1 MSTDVLFELG
11 TEELPSGAVWPLAT
25 ALAINLTDAFT
36 KASISFGEVRP
47 FATPRRLAVLLC
59 GVAEKQANQ
68 TIARRGPPCASTTD
82 ADGKP
87 TQALLG
93 FAKSCGVALDALT
106 KVLTDKGEW
115 WVYEAE
121 KEGALTKDLLPELIR
136 DAVLALP
143 IAKPM
148 RWGSGDRE
156 FARPVHWAL
165 LLYGKEVIACD
176 VLGLKTGN
184 TTRGHRFHHPEPI
197 EIESP
202 LVYES
207 LLNAAFVIADFG
219 VRREKLVKDIHQLAK
234 SHGYHA
240 VMPELLVDEVTSIVE
255 WPKPLMV
262 HFDRVFLEVPPEVLI
277 AAMQSHQKC
286 FALRDDAGELV
297 PYFITVA
304 NIESKSPSDVIHGNE
319 KVMRARLSD
328 AAFFYHQDRKEP
340 LSHYASLT
348 ANVVF
353 QAQLGSLQDKT
364 TRLGAVLT
372 HLVQPLQLDS
382 TQALR
387 AAYLS
392 KCDLMSG
399 MVGEFPEL
407 QGLMGSYYARN
418 DKEDEA
424 VALALYEQYL
434 PRFAADE
441 LPSSTL
447 GLALSLADR
456 LDTLVGNFAIGQKP
470 TGVKDPFKLRRHALA
485 VLRMLIA
492 TPVPLRLSS
501 LIAECAVFYSE
512 KLTVS
517 KASQD
522 EVFAF
527 ILDRLPSLYQG
538 QHIPQDVVQAVCAR
552 ENDWLFDVDN
562 RVKALLAFTST
573 KDAAQLSHACKRVNH
588 LLHQASL
595 TLNSDALDEALLQ
608 EVAEKDLLREI
619 KVVEARV
626 SPLYALSEY
635 AGILSNLASLRPFVD
650 AFFTNVMV
658 MVDEAALKTN
668 RLCLLSRLQK
678 LLQGVAD
685 ISLLQLTP

>member
-1 MSTDVLFELG
+1 M
-11 TEELPSGAVWPLAT
+11 
-25 ALAINLTDAFT
+25 
-36 KASISFGEVRP
+36 
-47 FATPRRLAVLLC
+47 
-59 GVAEKQANQ
+59 
-68 TIARRGPPCASTTD
+68 
-82 ADGKP
+82 
-87 TQALLG
+87 
-93 FAKSCGVALDALT
+93 
-106 KVLTDKGEW
+106 
-115 WVYEAE
+115 
-121 KEGALTKDLLPELIR
+121 
-136 DAVLALP
+136 
-143 IAKPM
+143 
-148 RWGSGDRE
+148 
-156 FARPVHWAL
+156 
-165 LLYGKEVIACD
+165 
-176 VLGLKTGN
+176 
-184 TTRGHRFHHPEPI
+184 
-197 EIESP
+197 
-202 LVYES
+202 
-207 LLNAAFVIADFG
+207 IADFG